1 MADGD
6 RGNAEFRPDL
16 ATRKP
21 VWKAEVSLTPGSVFS
36 DDTPG
41 DVLAADVLKQMRQ
54 DGIFRSCP
62 PQAT

>member
-1 MADGD
+1 
-6 RGNAEFRPDL
+6 L